1 MFQTFRVVRRDAGG
15 GGVSHSPGQ
24 VVGVYFPFIP
34 YPIRQGQ
41 GRLRSIASPHWG
53 GLLTFPERYALTLE
67 AWTLSGWP
75 A

>member
-15 GGVSHSPGQ
+15 GGVSHSPGSL
-24 VVGVYFPFIP
+24 VRVYFPFTLLSIL
-34 YPIRQGQ
+34 QGQ